1 MSIIDYELKYGK
13 IRNKETLKNEA
24 RRTIRLLIITLTIM
38 IIALSVTFLLTTNS
52 GSQKGYTLQQLKI
65 ENQQLKSQELEL
77 ATKVNDSTSFSNLE
91 ENEKVSGMQ
100 KTEVKSY
107 ITPEDNK
114 IRK

>member
-1 MSIIDYELKYGK
+1 MSIIDYEQKYGK

-24 RRTIRLLIITLTIM
+24 RRTIRMLIITLTLM
-38 IIALSVTFLLTTNS
+38 IIALSVVFLLTTNS

-65 ENQQLKSQELEL
+65 ENQQLKSQKLEL
-77 ATKVNDSTSFSNLE
+77 SAKVNDSTSFTNLE
-91 ENEKVSGMQ
+91 ENGKVSEME
-100 KTEVKSY
+100 KTEVKNY